1 MTDTAQQP
9 LTPSATRVRAYAAQ
23 DAQSPI
29 APFEIERRAP
39 GRGDVQ
45 IEILYSGVCH
55 SDIHQARS
63 EWGPS
68 LYPIVPGHEI
78 VGRVT
83 AVGEGV
89 EGFKV
94 GDLAGVGCMVDSC
107 QHCDS
112 CAEGLEQYCENGNTQ
127 TYNGRERQSGA
138 ITFGGYSTSIVVRQ
152 EFVLHVPESL
162 DLKAVAPL
170 LCAGITMYSPLA
182 HWKIGA
188 GHKVA
193 IVGMGGLG
201 HMGIKLAVA
210 LGADVTMFTTSQN
223 KADDATRLGAHHVIL
238 STDAAAM
245 KAARSSFD
253 FILST
258 VPTTHDLTP
267 YLRTLKRDGQLVIV
281 GAIDPVGVHGGQLI
295 VQRRSVAG
303 SNIGGI
309 AETQEMLDFCA
320 RHGIVSEV
328 EMIRMQDINTAYE
341 RMLKNDVKYRF
352 VIDMASLKEGEQAAD

>member
-1 MTDTAQQP
+1 MTKV
-9 LTPSATRVRAYAAQ
+9 SAYAAQ
-23 DAQSPI
+23 NASSPL
-29 APFEIERRAP
+29 APFEIERREV
-39 GRGDVQ
+39 GQGDVQ

-63 EWGPS
+63 EWGPA

-78 VGRVT
+78 LGRVT
-83 AVGEGV
+83 AVGGQV
-89 EGFKV
+89 RKFKV

-127 TYNGRERQSGA
+127 TYNSRERESKA
-138 ITFGGYSTSIVVRQ
+138 LTFGGYSTSIVVRE
-152 EFVLHVPESL
+152 EFVLRVPGTL

-170 LCAGITMYSPLA
+170 LCAGITMYSPLN

-193 IVGMGGLG
+193 IVGLGGLG

-210 LGADVTMFTTSQN
+210 MGAEVTMFTTSQG
-223 KADDATRLGAHHVIL
+223 KADDALRLGAHHVVI
-238 STDAAAM
+238 STDKAAM
-245 KAARSSFD
+245 KAARTSFD

-258 VPTTHDLTP
+258 VPTTHDLNP
-267 YLRTLKRDGQLVIV
+267 YLATLKRDGHLVIV
-281 GAIDPVGVHGGQLI
+281 GAIDPLGVHGGQLI
-295 VQRRSVAG
+295 VQRRSVSG

-309 AETQEMLDFCA
+309 AETQQMLDFCA
-320 RHGIVSEV
+320 EHGIVSEV
-328 EMIRMQDINTAYE
+328 EMIDMQDINAAYE

-352 VIDMASLKEGEQAAD
+352 VIDMASLKGENAAG

>member
-1 MTDTAQQP
+1 MPTKVQ
-9 LTPSATRVRAYAAQ
+9 AYAAQ
-23 DAQSPI
+23 NATSPL
-29 APFEIERRAP
+29 APFEIERRDLKP
-39 GRGDVQ
+39 NDVQ

-83 AVGEGV
+83 AVGAQVGN
-89 EGFKV
+89 FKV

-107 QHCDS
+107 LHCDS

-127 TYNGRERQSGA
+127 TYNGRDREGGGL
-138 ITFGGYSTSIVVRQ
+138 TFGGYSTEIVARE
-152 EFVLHVPESL
+152 EFVLRVPGSL

-182 HWKIGA
+182 HWKIGK

-193 IVGMGGLG
+193 IVGLGGLG
-201 HMGIKLAVA
+201 HMGIKLAA
-210 LGADVTMFTTSQN
+210 AMGADVTMFTTSQG
-223 KADDATRLGAHHVIL
+223 KAEDALRLGAHHVVI
-238 STDAAAM
+238 STDRAAM
-245 KAARSSFD
+245 KAVRASFD

-258 VPTTHDLTP
+258 VPTTHDLNP
-267 YLRTLKRDGQLVIV
+267 YLATLKRDGQLVIV

-295 VQRRSVAG
+295 VQRRSVSG

-309 AETQEMLDFCA
+309 GETQEMLDFCA
-320 RHGIVSEV
+320 EHGIVSDIELI
-328 EMIRMQDINTAYE
+328 EMGDINAAYE

-352 VIDMASLKEGEQAAD
+352 VIDMASLKREQAAD

>member
-1 MTDTAQQP
+1 MTTV
-9 LTPSATRVRAYAAQ
+9 SAYATQNAS
-23 DAQSPI
+23 SPL
-29 APFEIERRAP
+29 APLQIERRIP
-39 GRGDVQ
+39 GAGDVQ

-68 LYPIVPGHEI
+68 LYPLVPGHEI

-83 AVGEGV
+83 AVGADV
-89 EGFKV
+89 TGFKV

-107 QHCDS
+107 LHCES
-112 CAEGLEQYCENGNTQ
+112 CVEGLEQYCENGNTQ
-127 TYNGRERQSGA
+127 TYNSRERESKA
-138 ITFGGYSTSIVVRQ
+138 PTHGGYSTSIVVRQ
-152 EFVLHVPESL
+152 EFVLHVSESL

-170 LCAGITMYSPLA
+170 LCAGITMYSPLN
-182 HWKIGA
+182 HWKIGK

-193 IVGMGGLG
+193 IVGLGGLG

-210 LGADVTMFTTSQN
+210 MGADVTMFTTSQG
-223 KADDATRLGAHHVIL
+223 KADDALRLGAHHVVI
-238 STDAAAM
+238 STDKAAM
-245 KAARSSFD
+245 KAVRASFD

-258 VPTTHDLTP
+258 VPTTHDLNP
-267 YLRTLKRDGQLVIV
+267 YLATLRRDGQLVIV

-295 VQRRSVAG
+295 VQRRSVSG
-303 SNIGGI
+303 SNIGGV

-320 RHGIVSEV
+320 EHGIVSEV
-328 EMIRMQDINTAYE
+328 EMIDMQDINAAYE

-352 VIDMASLKEGEQAAD
+352 VIDMASLKGENAAD

>member
-1 MTDTAQQP
+1 MTKV
-9 LTPSATRVRAYAAQ
+9 SAYAAQ
-23 DAQSPI
+23 NASSPL
-29 APFEIERRAP
+29 APFEIERREVGP
-39 GRGDVQ
+39 TDVQ

-63 EWGPS
+63 EWGPA

-83 AVGEGV
+83 AVGGQV
-89 EGFKV
+89 GKFKV

-127 TYNGRERQSGA
+127 TYNSRERESKA
-138 ITFGGYSTSIVVRQ
+138 LTFGGYSTSIVVRE
-152 EFVLHVPESL
+152 EFVLRVPESL

-170 LCAGITMYSPLA
+170 LCAGITMYSPLN

-193 IVGMGGLG
+193 IVGLGGLG
-201 HMGIKLAVA
+201 HMGIKLAA
-210 LGADVTMFTTSQN
+210 AMGAEVTMFTTSQG
-223 KADDATRLGAHHVIL
+223 KADDALRLGAHHVII
-238 STDAAAM
+238 STDRAAM
-245 KAARSSFD
+245 KAARASFD

-258 VPTTHDLTP
+258 VPTTHDLNP
-267 YLRTLKRDGQLVIV
+267 YLATLKRDGHLVIV

-295 VQRRSVAG
+295 VQRRSVSG

-309 AETQEMLDFCA
+309 HETQQMLDFCA
-320 RHGIVSEV
+320 EHGIVSEV
-328 EMIRMQDINTAYE
+328 EMIDMQDINAAYE

-352 VIDMASLKEGEQAAD
+352 VIDMASLKGEKPAGENAAD